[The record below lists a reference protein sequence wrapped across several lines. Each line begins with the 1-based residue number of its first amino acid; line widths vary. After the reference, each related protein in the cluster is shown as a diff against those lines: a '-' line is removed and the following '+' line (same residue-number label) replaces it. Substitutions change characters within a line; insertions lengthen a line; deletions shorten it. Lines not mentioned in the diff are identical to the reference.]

1 MSLRFFD
8 LTFTPEVLSA
18 QRLHYGRAQVLP
30 PHPADDA
37 LGPTEIGFIG
47 RRDSFYI
54 ASVSSTG
61 WPYVQHRGGPPG
73 FLRVLPTGE
82 LLFADFHGNRQML
95 TTGNVIAH
103 DRVCLFLM
111 DYPRRER
118 LKILGHASV
127 LDAREYPD
135 LVEQAAPPG
144 LKEATARI
152 VRIRVTAYDWNCPK
166 FITPRHTDA
175 EVEAVVAPM
184 RARIAELEAQLA
196 KK

>member
-8 LTFTPEVLSA
+8 LTFTPEVLAA
-18 QRLHYGRAQVLP
+18 QQQHYGRAQVLP
-30 PHPADDA
+30 PHGQDDV
-37 LGPTEIGFIG
+37 LGPSEIEFIQ

-73 FLRVLPTGE
+73 FLRVLPAGE
-82 LLFADFHGNRQML
+82 LAFADFHGNRQML
-95 TTGNVIAH
+95 TTGNTATN

-127 LDAREYPD
+127 LDARAHPD
-135 LVEQAAPPG
+135 LVEAVAPG
-144 LKEATARI
+144 ALQKATGSI
-152 VRIRVTAYDWNCPK
+152 VRIRVAAYDWNCPK
-166 FITPRHTDA
+166 YITPRHTDT
-175 EVEAVVAPM
+175 EVESVVAPL
-184 RARIAELEAQLA
+184 RARIAELEARLA
-196 KK
+196 AE